1 MPASQDALV
10 QAIRKSLED
19 IERVA
24 SILSES
30 AWSTGVY
37 EQGWNARQVLCHL
50 AAGAR
55 FASTMIGASQAPS
68 RPDPGTFDQDTF
80 NAAQVE
86 ARKDKSVAELLDELR
101 TKSEEAIEVV
111 QSTSDQILSGHF
123 KAMWGA
129 EGPLAD
135 VIIEAMGDHTGTHL
149 GELRSATS

>member
-1 MPASQDALV
+1 MSARQDDLGK
-10 QAIRKSLED
+10 AIRKSLED

-24 SILSES
+24 SDLPET

-37 EQGWNARQVLCHL
+37 EQGWNAQQVLCHL

-55 FASTMIGASQAPS
+55 FAATMIGAAQAQS
-68 RPDPGTFDQDTF
+68 RPDPGTFDQNAF

-86 ARKDKSVAELLDELR
+86 AREDNTVAELLDELR
-101 TKSEEAIEVV
+101 TKSEQAIRVV
-111 QSTSDQILSGHF
+111 QSTPDDVLSGHF

-135 VIIEAMGDHTGTHL
+135 VIIEAISDHTGTHL
-149 GELRSATS
+149 AELRTATA